1 MSTTAQT
8 LSQMSLSQKLG
19 QMFVVCLHGF
29 SLEPETVRMLE
40 EFHFGSVYLYNLN
53 YINPRYMGSFCGDL
67 HAVIRGNTGVYPL
80 LSGTYEGGEVLRFG
94 LYNTSI
100 PCASAIG
107 SLKDPSAAYAA
118 GKLLGAQLF
127 DLGLNFNWAPILD
140 LPNPQNAPAICK
152 RSFSSD
158 PLEIARV
165 STQVI
170 KGMHDAGI
178 SCAAKHFP
186 GMSAFSTLYHRG
198 HFIGIQNDRPLSPD
212 HLYPFQAAITAGVDA
227 IVMGNYLENNRRSGY
242 VTGSCQALCQFLRET
257 LHYDGVIATD
267 AIQNMDDIPAL
278 SPESIVSQAMQ
289 ADVDLLVFGYDTRKQ
304 LQLYEKVY
312 DMVASGEIP
321 EERIDRAVTRILALK
336 RAMEQ
341 RHAAASA
348 MLQQEQAQSLL
359 TLSRQVIQIYGDA
372 ALLPAVRQAA
382 RQGISVYMP
391 FYRQEDFVG
400 FRRSLNC
407 RLGDVLCAYSDQVVC
422 HYYICKDE
430 WAPPRPPREKNLVAV
445 VCDEWDPESAISQW
459 VISCS
464 AHQPVL
470 CFVLTQLEDFQC
482 PAPQLIVISLSS
494 LSDTSMAEAVRMLFE
509 EPPHEWR

>member
-1 MSTTAQT
+1 M
-8 LSQMSLSQKLG
+8 
-19 QMFVVCLHGF
+19 
-29 SLEPETVRMLE
+29 
-40 EFHFGSVYLYNLN
+40 
-53 YINPRYMGSFCGDL
+53 
-67 HAVIRGNTGVYPL
+67 
-80 LSGTYEGGEVLRFG
+80 
-94 LYNTSI
+94 
-100 PCASAIG
+100 
-107 SLKDPSAAYAA
+107 
-118 GKLLGAQLF
+118 
-127 DLGLNFNWAPILD
+127 
-140 LPNPQNAPAICK
+140 
-152 RSFSSD
+152 
-158 PLEIARV
+158 
-165 STQVI
+165 
-170 KGMHDAGI
+170 
-178 SCAAKHFP
+178 
-186 GMSAFSTLYHRG
+186 
-198 HFIGIQNDRPLSPD
+198 
-212 HLYPFQAAITAGVDA
+212 
-227 IVMGNYLENNRRSGY
+227 
-242 VTGSCQALCQFLRET
+242 TGSCQALCQFLRET

-312 DMVASGEIP
+312 DMVANREIP
-321 EERIDRAVTRILALK
+321 EERIDRAVTRVLTLK

-341 RHAAASA
+341 RHAEASA

-407 RLGDVLCAYSDQVVC
+407 RLGDVLCAYSDQVAC
-422 HYYICKDE
+422 HYYICEDE
-430 WAPPRPPREKNLVAV
+430 WTPPRPPQEKNLVAV